1 MRMTVPFSDDV
12 ATRWPQGE
20 NEIATKLDE
29 CAGIT
34 VLDDWNKIIIPQRQ
48 RFSKDGRRHEAHQVC
63 GVEYLE
69 LPDGGV
75 AGVRE
80 VAAGAPVGGGGDGEG
95 AQPRPVRGR
104 LVDDVHAGHVAN
116 VVDVKRLLQAHDQN
130 LKQHISSSEE

>member
-1 MRMTVPFSDDV
+1 M
-12 ATRWPQGE
+12 
-20 NEIATKLDE
+20 
-29 CAGIT
+29 
-34 VLDDWNKIIIPQRQ
+34 
-48 RFSKDGRRHEAHQVC
+48 
-63 GVEYLE
+63 
-69 LPDGGV
+69 

-130 LKQHISSSEE
+130 LKQHISSLDLTPSEVGNETRNGFAYVPLC